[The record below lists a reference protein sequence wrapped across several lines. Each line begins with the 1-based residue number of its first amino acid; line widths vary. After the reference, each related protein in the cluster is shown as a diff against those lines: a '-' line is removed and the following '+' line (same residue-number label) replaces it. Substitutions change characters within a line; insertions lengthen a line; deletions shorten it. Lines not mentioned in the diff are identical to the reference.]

1 MWFVE
6 MKRFLV
12 NRGDKWNQN
21 EVVGWSEV
29 VDWSE
34 VVGRKCV
41 YHSAG
46 NRVSIY
52 HGI

>member
-29 VDWSE
+29 V
-34 VVGRKCV
+34 GRKCV

-46 NRVSIY
+46 NQISIY
-52 HGI
+52 HRIY